1 MPLHDGAPP
10 HSEPALVGISYYS
23 SDFHWRQGLYVLTL
37 VGLGL
42 FALVAVVMSYF
53 DVREHIASQKA
64 ATMVKAA
71 AK

>member
-1 MPLHDGAPP
+1 M
-10 HSEPALVGISYYS
+10 
-23 SDFHWRQGLYVLTL
+23 LTL

-71 AK
+71 AKVRLSAFVFRSMQLCFSVSWSSCEVCCCQT